1 MFTFNSESENIT
13 IKQVNKYNI
22 KITMNNKTIKIPV
35 DTFKRLVREY
45 NLYLIHNPEKVNFN

>member
-45 NLYLIHNPEKVNFN
+45 NLYLIHKKI